1 MIRNIPQT
9 FRNIRR
15 AHDVV
20 HVLVRYGFDDVVQ
33 ETGLDRLFQGGRRAL
48 RLVRQ
53 ERTHEREP
61 RAVRLRKAMEE
72 LGPTFIKLG
81 QILSTRPDL
90 IPPEWA
96 EEFTRLQD
104 NVGPVAGEK
113 IIAVIH
119 AELGARVEELFEHIE
134 PEALAAASIA
144 QVHRARM
151 RDGSEVVL
159 KVLRPGIREVLAADM
174 ELLVLLADF
183 VERHFRDLGFSPV
196 ETVDQFQRELRR
208 ETDYRIE
215 ARSTERMRA
224 DFEGD
229 PEITFPRVYRDASTA
244 SVLCLEFIDGQLLS
258 KHKPGDFSPA
268 ERGRIVRNGTRAV
281 FRQCL
286 ELGFFHADPHPGN
299 IVVLRDAEGSA
310 GPICF
315 IDCGMTAH
323 IDPKTAQ
330 NLADIV
336 QGAIGGEIDRVI
348 DVVIDMT
355 DADPMIGSDRA
366 FRAEV
371 WEFISHFRSADLR
384 SLQMGAL
391 LREFFDKLQRNDLR
405 CPADIVFLIKAIT
418 TIEGVGEALCPD
430 FDIVAEAR
438 PSIERLIRRRYGIRA
453 LRRRIQNA
461 MLGYAEIAETAP
473 REIEMLLTAVRR
485 QKLAINLEH
494 RGLHDVTRTVEH
506 GSRNIARALII
517 TALLVSSSVL
527 VLADSAAQSRNLVL
541 SIGAGVGFTA
551 AIAVALWSV
560 TFGARR

>member
-20 HVLVRYGFDDVVQ
+20 NVLIRYGFDDVVQ
-33 ETGLDRLFQGGRRAL
+33 ETGLDRVLYGSRRAL
-48 RLVRQ
+48 RMIRPEKTL
-53 ERTHEREP
+53 HREP
-61 RAVRLRKAMEE
+61 RAVRLRKGMEE

-90 IPPEWA
+90 IPPSWA
-96 EEFTRLQD
+96 EEFSRLQD
-104 NVGPVAGEK
+104 NVSPVPGEQ
-113 IIAVIH
+113 IIAVIN
-119 AELGARVEELFEHIE
+119 AELGARVGELFEHIE

-151 RDGSEVVL
+151 KDGSEVVL

-174 ELLVLLADF
+174 ELLVLLAQF

-208 ETDYRIE
+208 ETDYTIE

-224 DFEGD
+224 DFAGD
-229 PEITFPRVYRDASTA
+229 PDINFPRVYRAASTA
-244 SVLCLEFIDGQLLS
+244 SVLCLEFIDGALLS
-258 KHKPGDFSPA
+258 RHGPEDFTA
-268 ERGRIVRNGTRAV
+268 GERASIVRNGTRAV

-299 IVVLRDAEGSA
+299 IVVLRDADGNA

-336 QGAIGGEIDRVI
+336 QGAIAGEIDRVI
-348 DVVIDMT
+348 DVVVAMT
-355 DADPMIGSDRA
+355 DADPMIATDRN

-384 SLQMGAL
+384 SLQMGAM
-391 LREFFDKLQRNDLR
+391 LREFFDKLQRNNLR

-418 TIEGVGEALCPD
+418 TIEGVGEALCPE

-438 PSIERLIRRRYGIRA
+438 PSIERLIRGRYGIRA
-453 LRRRIQNA
+453 LRGRIQNS
-461 MLGYAEIAETAP
+461 MLAYAEMAESVP
-473 REIEMLLTAVRR
+473 REIEMMLTAIRR

-506 GSRNIARALII
+506 ASRNIARALVI

-527 VLADSAAQSRNLVL
+527 VLANSAAPTQSVYL
-541 SIGAGVGFTA
+541 SIGATVGFA
-551 AIAVALWSV
+551 AAAALAIWSV
-560 TFGARR
+560 TLGKKR